1 MASSEGRRLTERQFT
16 RISRA
21 LAEPRRYRL
30 LKQIGARQEPTP
42 CTTLL
47 RAHDVSAATLSHHI
61 KELETAGLV
70 EIARAGK
77 FMNLVVKRDVLH
89 AYLER
94 LAKI

>member
-47 RAHDVSAATLSHHI
+47 RAHDVSAARVSATTRPAT
-61 KELETAGLV
+61 ETTTRAGLRSIV
-70 EIARAGK
+70 IG
-77 FMNLVVKRDVLH
+77 
-89 AYLER
+89 
-94 LAKI
+94 